1 MKKTSQYG
9 RTMLE
14 TISVLALIGI
24 LGITGI
30 YMYAKGADS
39 VRADSIIK
47 DVLARA
53 AQRKSNAE
61 LSGMGSK
68 KKIFSPEYGTKK
80 KEAGKIKTE
89 YETSGSA
96 GYTFNV
102 KYSISNAVVV
112 EVSGAKI
119 PTSLCNAIKSK
130 SLTYDS
136 GSTAHIA
143 CILDSD
149 TRNKGQDIIN
159 CKTRK
164 TFSDIL
170 QKDCSETNNLYFI
183 VKFDSKDI
191 VPMSK
196 QISREDKSYSRQNNC
211 KNSGGNWHGGK
222 CYFCGAHASWVGS
235 PTNACRC
242 DTGWYDF
249 GQGFCEQCP
258 ADMDC

>member
-1 MKKTSQYG
+1 MKKISQYG

-14 TISVLALIGI
+14 TLSVIAIIGI
-24 LGITGI
+24 LGVTGI

-80 KEAGKIKTE
+80 KNDEKIITE
-89 YETSGSA
+89 YKTSGSVS
-96 GYTFNV
+96 YTFDA

-119 PTSLCNAIKSK
+119 PISLCNAIKSK
-130 SLTYDS
+130 SLSYNS

-149 TRNKGQDIIN
+149 PGKNAQTIIT
-159 CKTRK
+159 CTS
-164 TFSDIL
+164 FSECD
-170 QKDCSETNNLYFI
+170 ETNNLYFV

-196 QISREDKSYSRQNNC
+196 QISRKNDSYSQQSDC
-211 KNSGGNWHGGK
+211 EDSDGNWYGGK
-222 CYFCGAHASWVGS
+222 CHFCGAHASWVVDE
-235 PTNACRC
+235 CLC
-242 DTGWYDF
+242 DEKWYDF
-249 GQGFCEQCP
+249 GLGFCEQCP
-258 ADMDC
+258 EGYSCE

>member
-1 MKKTSQYG
+1 MKKTSQFG

-14 TISVLALIGI
+14 TISVLALVGV

-68 KKIFSPEYGTKK
+68 KKIFSPEYGKK
-80 KEAGKIKTE
+80 KEESGKIKTE

-96 GYTFNV
+96 GYTFDV

-112 EVSGAKI
+112 KVSGAKI

-149 TRNKGQDIIN
+149 TGNKGQDIIK
-159 CKTRK
+159 CKTK
-164 TFSDIL
+164 TSLDIL
-170 QKDCSETNNLYFI
+170 QKDCSEKDNLYFV

-196 QISREDKSYSRQNNC
+196 QISREDNSYSRQNNC
-211 KNSGGNWHGGK
+211 KNSGGNWSGGK
-222 CYFCGAHASWVGS
+222 CYFCGAHASWVS
-235 PTNACRC
+235 NKCKCKTSE
-242 DTGWYDF
+242 GWFDF
-249 GQGFCEQCP
+249 GQGFCERCP